1 MALAVRAVFDGQVLR
16 PEQPIDIEPGTTYVV
31 TIEGEAPA
39 DHDPPA
45 EAEPYPL
52 TEIARLAVDMGV
64 ADLAA
69 HHHRYAHGRA
79 ADGRNDG

>member
-1 MALAVRAVFDGQVLR
+1 MAQAVRAVFDGQVLR
-16 PEQPIDIEPGTTYVV
+16 PEQPIDLEPGTTYVV

-39 DHDPPA
+39 DDGPPA
-45 EAEPYPL
+45 EAVPYPL

-69 HHHRYAHGRA
+69 RHHQYAH
-79 ADGRNDG
+79 DGAPDDPRDR